1 MSNRYGMPWQS
12 AKHRCLSRGGL
23 LSLCRSFTTLSV
35 TCLVR
40 DKMLLVQRKQRG
52 IKSEQTAAHLLPI
65 SVGSQCFGRRLP
77 TVFIALLLA
86 ASTPWKARSATSFSR
101 CSSEFRMATTRHLE
115 SRDSPGD
122 EIEEFGFTKG

>member
-1 MSNRYGMPWQS
+1 MSNRYGMPWQL

-77 TVFIALLLA
+77 TVFIALLLLPLGRRNA
-86 ASTPWKARSATSFSR
+86 EITVFPLGTSFSR

-122 EIEEFGFTKG
+122 EIE